1 MKKPIFSATVFA
13 VFVAALVA
21 SATVIAAVT
30 PKPKL
35 SFFKSAASIG
45 WSSDGGSSPN
55 DPTNDQSI
63 KIVVPGT
70 TGSGAAGAFT
80 WGKDE
85 AANDIVGRYLSAVDF
100 LSFDTMGYLGAG
112 APRIS
117 LTTFGDDGNHT
128 YFLSAFHCNDALSG
142 GWVEADFI
150 HDTSSCFIFRD
161 SEIVGYAGWAA
172 VAAVAGANNETVT
185 DWFLIVD
192 EGPSI
197 TYVDRLVV
205 QDWGWVRS
213 GSPGIISCLDVSPA
227 C

>member
-35 SFFKSAASIG
+35 TFFKSAASIG
-45 WSSDGGSSPN
+45 WSDEGGSSPN
-55 DPTNDQSI
+55 DPTNAQSI

-80 WGKDE
+80 YGISE
-85 AANDIVGRYLSAVDF
+85 AANSIVGRTLGQVDF
-100 LSFDTMGYLGAG
+100 LSFDTMNFLGNG

-117 LTTFGDDGNHT
+117 LITMGDDGNHT
-128 YFLSAFHCNDALSG
+128 YFLSAFHCNDTLSG

-150 HDTSSCFIFRD
+150 HDTTSCFIFRD
-161 SEIVGYAGWAA
+161 SEIAGYAGWAA
-172 VAAVAGANNETVT
+172 VAAVADANHEEII

-192 EGPSI
+192 EGPST
-197 TYVDRLVV
+197 TYVDRLVA
-205 QDWGWVRS
+205 QDFGWVRS
-213 GSPGIISCLDVSPA
+213 GSPGIISCLDTL